1 MDTLLKKLN
10 FKNHES
16 ILVLN
21 APDEFQ
27 EMMGEF
33 SEYLGVKTVL
43 DSSEIP
49 FSLIFR
55 TKLSE
60 IENLGWLRA

>member
-21 APDEFQ
+21 APDEFLVKFGQ
-27 EMMGEF
+27 F
-33 SEYLGVKTVL
+33 LGVKTVL

>member
-1 MDTLLKKLN
+1 MNTLLKKM
-10 FKNHES
+10 
-16 ILVLN
+16 N
-21 APDEFQ
+21 APDEFPGKFGQ
-27 EMMGEF
+27 F
-33 SEYLGVKTVL
+33 LGVKTVL

-49 FSLIFR
+49 FSLIFC